1 MGDFYAR
8 RFLKIA
14 PLYYL
19 YCGFFEIVSGQR
31 YLWENPIV
39 LIRML
44 TFTYNGAPGINGLG
58 HLWYISSAMQL
69 YLIMPA
75 VYLLIRNL
83 PIKTTECLSLAAIFI
98 GGGYGCACQ

>member
-1 MGDFYAR
+1 MD
-8 RFLKIA
+8 L
-14 PLYYL
+14 LYI
-19 YCGFFEIVSGQR
+19 CFC
-31 YLWENPIV
+31 LWENPIV

-98 GGGYGCACQ
+98 GGGTGVLVSSRC